1 MRLAGLQLAAD
12 LHEEDRV
19 MLAHDGVFA
28 LLGGLVGVAVLQL
41 LRGDEIHVALELRVQ
56 AREGDA
62 QRVVRLADRADDVA
76 HGALEIVHGAVFTG
90 DDLFPVP
97 LVDVDGV
104 EVVDL
109 LVAADGIHVGE
120 KSLAGVE
127 LIALE
132 RQALPLRQRMDD
144 LRVYTDIRNVE
155 AHRTLVPIQIIIQA
169 GILLHKKGRGHSAQI
184 QRIAQI
190 GLKVTFDKFD
200 GALHFIRGQRRAISL
215 RDHEL
220 AHKNGLLSEKYAKII
235 V

>member
-1 MRLAGLQLAAD
+1 M
-12 LHEEDRV
+12 
-19 MLAHDGVFA
+19 MLAQDRVFA
-28 LLGGLVGVAVLQL
+28 LLGGLVGIQVLQL
-41 LRGDEIHVALELRVQ
+41 LGRDEEHIPVQLRVK

-62 QRVVRLADRADDVA
+62 EGVIRLADRADNVA
-76 HGALEIVHGAVFTG
+76 HGALEIGNVAVFAR

-109 LVAADGIHVGE
+109 FVAADGVHIGE

-132 RQALPLRQRMDD
+132 CQTLPLRQRMDD
-144 LRVYTDIRNVE
+144 LRVYTDVGDVE
-155 AHRTLVPIQIIIQA
+155 AHRTLVPIQIIIQT
-169 GILLHKKGRGHSAQI
+169 GILLHKKGGGHSAQI

-190 GLKVTFDKFD
+190 DLKVTFDKFD
-200 GALHFIRGQRRAISL
+200 SALHFIRGQRRAISL